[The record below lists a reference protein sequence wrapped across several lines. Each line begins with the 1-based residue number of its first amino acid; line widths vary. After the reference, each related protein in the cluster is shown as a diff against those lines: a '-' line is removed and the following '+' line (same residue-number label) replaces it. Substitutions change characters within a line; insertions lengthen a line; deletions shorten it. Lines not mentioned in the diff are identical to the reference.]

1 MLMEK
6 LCYTKTVFFERR
18 ETAAAGESILNVS
31 IRRDKGEPME
41 FYKNRISIITGHYG
55 SGKTNFAVNLALS
68 LQQSGK
74 KTALVDLDI
83 VNPYF
88 RSADFTDALTEQGVR
103 VVVPP
108 YANSNLDLPV
118 LSAEVEAVIRQTDTH
133 VVIDVGG
140 DDAGAA
146 ALGRFAPA
154 LQETGDYRMYYVVSC
169 YRGLTRTAA
178 EAVGILREIEAMGKL
193 TAGAVV
199 NNSNLAHATT
209 AQDILDSDAF
219 AKEVCALAGLPLACT
234 AVRRE
239 LCGALE
245 GRLADVFPVDIYVLP
260 PWETGGQ

>member
-1 MLMEK
+1 
-6 LCYTKTVFFERR
+6 
-18 ETAAAGESILNVS
+18 
-31 IRRDKGEPME
+31 ME
-41 FYKNRISIITGHYG
+41 FFKNRISIITGHYG

-68 LQQSGK
+68 LQKSGK

-88 RSADFTDALTEQGVR
+88 RSADFTGTLSEKGVR

-118 LSAEVEAVIRQTDTH
+118 LSAEVEAVIRQADTH

-154 LQETGDYRMYYVVSC
+154 LQETGDFEMYYVVSR

-178 EAVGILREIEAMGKL
+178 EAVGILREIEAMGKIA
-193 TAGAVV
+193 AGAVV

-209 AQDILDSDAF
+209 AQDVLDSDAF
-219 AKEVCALAGLPLACT
+219 AKEVCALSGLPLACT
-234 AVRRE
+234 AAKRE

-245 GRLADVFPVDIYVLP
+245 GRLANVFPVDIYVLP
-260 PWETGGQ
+260 PWENGAQ

>member
-1 MLMEK
+1 
-6 LCYTKTVFFERR
+6 
-18 ETAAAGESILNVS
+18 
-31 IRRDKGEPME
+31 ME
-41 FYKNRISIITGHYG
+41 FFKNRISIITGHYG

-68 LQQSGK
+68 LQKSGK

-88 RSADFTDALTEQGVR
+88 RSADFTGTLSEKGVR

-118 LSAEVEAVIRQTDTH
+118 LSAEVEAVIRQAD
-133 VVIDVGG
+133 IGG

-154 LQETGDYRMYYVVSC
+154 LQETGDFEMYYVVSR

-178 EAVGILREIEAMGKL
+178 EAVGILREIEAMGKIA
-193 TAGAVV
+193 AGAVV

-209 AQDILDSDAF
+209 AQDVLDSDAF
-219 AKEVCALAGLPLACT
+219 AKEVCALSGLPLACT
-234 AVRRE
+234 AAKRE

-245 GRLADVFPVDIYVLP
+245 GRLANVFPVDIYVLP
-260 PWETGGQ
+260 PWENGAQ